1 MLESVPYKQDMQ
13 DRKVSVS
20 MSPTGSC
27 LVSGPWD
34 RKTRGPSLDGVVWK
48 GFSGKVASQLIFK
61 EKSNKGGV

>member
-1 MLESVPYKQDMQ
+1 MLESIPYKQDMQ
-13 DRKVSVS
+13 DRKASVF

-34 RKTRGPSLDGVVWK
+34 RKTRGPALDEGGVERIFWK
-48 GFSGKVASQLIFK
+48 ASQLISK